1 MLVGEA
7 LCQITQSCLG
17 FERVGIPSSQGLLI
31 NEMLLQDALVL
42 LSAAFCTSEYDL
54 FIVGLEFEDL
64 QAVVAVSQGLGEGG
78 DFGVK
83 GLDSRT

>member
-7 LCQITQSCLG
+7 LCQIAQSRLG

-42 LSAAFCTSEYDL
+42 LSAAFCASEYDL
-54 FIVGLEFEDL
+54 LIVGLELEDL
-64 QAVVAVSQGLGEGG
+64 QAVVAVSQ
-78 DFGVK
+78 
-83 GLDSRT
+83 